1 MYITTLIF
9 FEYWFIRVLTVSLF
23 GVCLY
28 LQCFLKFYETMTHSV
43 PGLASS
49 GGNCETAEKPGIF
62 EDMSMYHDWI
72 VTTLEETGYPYQ
84 Y

>member
-1 MYITTLIF
+1 
-9 FEYWFIRVLTVSLF
+9 
-23 GVCLY
+23 
-28 LQCFLKFYETMTHSV
+28 MTHSV